1 VTFRYGVYG
10 LSIEADAPID
20 GAPSAGVSD
29 PPDLR
34 VLLCSMPPFAAS
46 LFDTSP
52 VFDDDNVTI
61 FLDDGAYGFHYAD
74 GTRFVV
80 DASASTI
87 WSSAPPSAT
96 HADTA
101 TYLLGPVLAFVL
113 RRRGT
118 LSLHASAVVIGG
130 KAVAIAA
137 APGGGKSTTA
147 AAFADR
153 GARVLTDDVH
163 PIVWRDGEPWSIPGY
178 PRLRLWPETVAAR
191 YGAEEALPL
200 LSPGWTKRYLDVSAL
215 FVRQPMPLR
224 AIVVLRDRI
233 DGPPRIERLG
243 GHEAA
248 MQLVANSSMALYLDA
263 AMRVEELDRVS
274 ALVERVPVF
283 AAWPGNDLGRVGE
296 LCEAIAEALAQ
307 GALSSPR

>member
-1 VTFRYGVYG
+1 MTFRYGVYG

-20 GAPSAGVSD
+20 GAPTAGIPRD
-29 PPDLR
+29 PDLR
-34 VLLCSMPPFAAS
+34 VFMHSMPPSAARVFA
-46 LFDTSP
+46 TPP
-52 VFDDDNVTI
+52 VFDDENVTI
-61 FLDDGAYGFHYAD
+61 FLAGGAYGFRYAD
-74 GTRFVV
+74 GTRFVI

-96 HADTA
+96 LADTS

-118 LSLHASAVVIGG
+118 LSLHASAVVMGG
-130 KAVAIAA
+130 QAVAIAA

-153 GARVLTDDVH
+153 GAAIVTDDVL
-163 PIVWRDGEPWSIPGY
+163 PIVWLDGEPCAVPGY

-191 YGAEEALPL
+191 YGADDALPL
-200 LSPGWTKRYLDVSAL
+200 LSESWTKRYLDVSAC
-215 FVRQPMPLR
+215 FPREPLPLG

-233 DGPPRIERLG
+233 AGPPRIARLG

-248 MQLVANSSMALYLDA
+248 MQLVANSSMALYLDP

-274 ALVERVPVF
+274 ALVERVPLF
-283 AAWPGNDLGRVGE
+283 AAWPSDDLTRVGE
-296 LCEAIAEALAQ
+296 LCDAIAATVAPA
-307 GALSSPR
+307 ALSSPR